1 MDLRQ
6 YSELTEMIDMK
17 MNLRTLAA
25 VLLSVASF
33 TLLYGQ
39 DYFESSKP
47 GWLEIARSTT
57 PVLHEEILRP
67 VAAVR
72 AVQDSSAFQGWRYE
86 SLGAPDFHA
95 KNFKEVGEITL
106 DFVTS
111 QDISV
116 STPKC

>member
-1 MDLRQ
+1 
-6 YSELTEMIDMK
+6 

-72 AVQDSSAFQGWRYE
+72 AVQDPSAFQGWRYE
-86 SLGAPDFHA
+86 SLGTPDFHA

-106 DFVTS
+106 DFGRHITGYFSFHTKVL
-111 QDISV
+111 
-116 STPKC
+116 P